1 MIITQFTIPAA
12 QLESYAPKIVTLD
25 YQIVPLPKKEE
36 ECLETYTVETSY

>member
-25 YQIVPLPKKEE
+25 YQIVPLPKKRRRMFRN
-36 ECLETYTVETSY
+36 LYSGN